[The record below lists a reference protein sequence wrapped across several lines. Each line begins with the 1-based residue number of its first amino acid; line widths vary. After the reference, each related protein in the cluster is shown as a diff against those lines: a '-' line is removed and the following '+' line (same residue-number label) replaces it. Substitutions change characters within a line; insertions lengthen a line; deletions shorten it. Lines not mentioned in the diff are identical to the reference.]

1 MERGKGENGARR
13 NALEVKEGVEEK
25 NKTNHCQN
33 RRKNSGLKWPGL
45 PGGGEGKCGRGLGKQ
60 NETNEE
66 KSGHG
71 VRQSRT

>member
-1 MERGKGENGARR
+1 M

-45 PGGGEGKCGRGLGKQ
+45 PGGGRGSTGGDLANKMKQ
-60 NETNEE
+60 MKKKVVT
-66 KSGHG
+66 G
-71 VRQSRT
+71 